1 MPGQLPTTGLMLG
14 LPKQG
19 DHPSVCGFGGCLLW
33 LGTSLSEQGYQLLRP
48 RREWKP
54 GSMMTPTPKFKLQNK
69 TLPSSSPLGDYFGDA
84 DLRLDSLN
92 TPLPA
97 SLPPQLP
104 PCLLLE
110 GGGTQE
116 RSRRASQKSVTFSV
130 GLLQLR
136 KGQGSRE
143 ACCLVASHT
152 GNSKPCLLSVELAE
166 SGVAH
171 TWGRSCLPYPGITCP
186 VTLGCRESNE
196 EGRDGCCGGKE
207 HLEAR
212 SF

>member
-97 SLPPQLP
+97 SPPP
-104 PCLLLE
+104 
-110 GGGTQE
+110 T
-116 RSRRASQKSVTFSV
+116 ASMPASGRWWHPGEKQKSFTEECH
-130 GLLQLR
+130 LLCGSPAAQEGARL
-136 KGQGSRE
+136 QGS
-143 ACCLVASHT
+143 
-152 GNSKPCLLSVELAE
+152 LLSGGEPHRQQQTMPPL
-166 SGVAH
+166 
-171 TWGRSCLPYPGITCP
+171 
-186 VTLGCRESNE
+186 CRA
-196 EGRDGCCGGKE
+196 C
-207 HLEAR
+207 
-212 SF
+212 